1 MIQAAWQAD
10 FLIGMARP
18 CFKRNTMTESRKIV
32 LKETA
37 IIAIGELV
45 CVAIMCGVYA
55 LLGRFALSVLLG
67 GLVGLVLAT
76 GNFFFM
82 AVAATLAADKA
93 EAQDVEGGKK
103 LMKSSYPIRMLV
115 LAGLLILCAKS
126 GVFDVLALVLPL
138 LFVRPVITI
147 AEFFRKKGV

>member
-1 MIQAAWQAD
+1 
-10 FLIGMARP
+10 
-18 CFKRNTMTESRKIV
+18 MTESRKIV

-37 IIAIGELV
+37 LIAIGELV
-45 CVAIMCGVYA
+45 CVALMCGVYA
-55 LLGRFALSVLLG
+55 LIGKFSLSVVLG

-103 LMKSSYPIRMLV
+103 LMKSSYPVRLLV
-115 LAGLLILCAKS
+115 LAVLLILCAKS
-126 GVFDVLALVLPL
+126 GFFDVVALVLPL
-138 LFVRPVITI
+138 VFVRPVLTV

>member
-1 MIQAAWQAD
+1 
-10 FLIGMARP
+10 
-18 CFKRNTMTESRKIV
+18 MTETRKLV

-37 IIAIGELV
+37 IIAVGEMI
-45 CVAIMCGVYA
+45 CVAIMCVVYG
-55 LLGRFALSVLLG
+55 LLGKFQLSVLLG
-67 GLVGLVLAT
+67 GLMGLVLAT

-93 EAQDVEGGKK
+93 ESQDVEGGKK

-115 LAGLLILCAKS
+115 MAAVLILCAKS

-138 LFVRPVITI
+138 AFVRPILIV
-147 AEFFRKKGV
+147 AEFFKKKGA

>member
-1 MIQAAWQAD
+1 
-10 FLIGMARP
+10 
-18 CFKRNTMTESRKIV
+18 MTESRKIV

-37 IIAIGELV
+37 IIAIGEVL
-45 CVAIMCGVYA
+45 CVAVMCGIYA
-55 LLGRFALSVLLG
+55 LLGKFNLSVLLG
-67 GLVGLVLAT
+67 GLVGMVFAI

-103 LMKSSYPIRMLV
+103 LMKSSYPIRLLV
-115 LAGLLILCAKS
+115 LAGGMILCAKS

-138 LFVRPVITI
+138 VFVRPVITL
-147 AEFFRKKGV
+147 AEFFRKKGA